1 MKKVF
6 ELPLS
11 RDYVRHWGMA
21 EAVRELIQ
29 NALDS
34 DSPFEYEFLGDSLFI
49 TSRHARLEP
58 RSLLLGSTTKA
69 ERTDSIGSFGE
80 GYKIALLV
88 LTRLGYPC
96 LVHNNELL
104 WRPEFRRSR
113 QYDSEVLCIVQEK
126 AERRREG
133 LTFEVAGLTPDDIAE
148 IRESCLHM
156 QNHLGETKQ
165 VPRGRI
171 LVERPG
177 KLYVGGLFICE
188 TDLKYGYDVDPEFI
202 TLERDRQ
209 TVSSFDL
216 KLLTRDMWFSTEDYD
231 RVAELIEGETPDVE
245 YAEFGA
251 PELVKEAC
259 YRLFQRQ
266 HPGSVAAKSQEE
278 LEQLV
283 DRGLTKT
290 VVVNSTYHSCLTG
303 SRSYQEAQGQLV
315 RVPTPVEQL
324 QGFFDRNRGLM
335 RRKAI
340 VEFKGLLHAAEQWRN
355 K

>member
-11 RDYVRHWGMA
+11 REYVRHWGMA

-49 TSRHARLEP
+49 KSRHARLEP

-69 ERTDSIGSFGE
+69 DRTDSIGSFGE

-88 LTRLGYPC
+88 LTRLDYPC
-96 LVHNNELL
+96 LVHNNEWL

-113 QYDSEVLCIVQEK
+113 QYDSDVLCIVQEK
-126 AERRREG
+126 GERHREG
-133 LTFEVAGLTPDDIAE
+133 LTFEVSGLTPDDIAE
-148 IRESCLHM
+148 VRESCLHM
-156 QNHLGETKQ
+156 QNNIGE
-165 VPRGRI
+165 VHEVERGRI
-171 LVERPG
+171 LLERPG

-188 TDLKYGYDVDPEFI
+188 TDLQYGYDVHPEFI

-216 KLLTRDMWFSTEDYD
+216 KLLTRDMWFSTERYET
-231 RVAELIEGETPDVE
+231 VAELIESDTPDLE

-259 YRLFQRQ
+259 YRRFQSQ
-266 HPGSVAAKSQEE
+266 HPGSVAAKSQKE

-290 VVVNSTYHSCLTG
+290 VVVNSTYYGCVTG
-303 SRSYQEAQGQLV
+303 SRSYQEAQGNLV
-315 RVPTPVEQL
+315 RVPTPGEQL
-324 QGFFDRNRGLM
+324 AAYFERNRGLM

-340 VEFKGLLHAAEQWRN
+340 VEFKALLREAEQWRN